1 MNPSR
6 GPPATQVQKL
16 RLRLRARRPRRL
28 PLFLKGF
35 PPAPAPAPK
44 ALPPPPPK
52 SDQGSGALGAK
63 LPRYSWRSPL
73 GGENRGPSL
82 RRGRSSAVLTR
93 SLRPS
98 ISWPSKR
105 LIASAASASLENSTK
120 AKPRERPVSLSVPMW
135 TCLTCP
141 APARASESCCS
152 VVRKLRLP
160 TKTLVEMAE
169 LLCLVKPI

>member
-6 GPPATQVQKL
+6 GPPAARVQKL

-44 ALPPPPPK
+44 ALPPPR

-98 ISWPSKR
+98 TSWPSKR

-120 AKPRERPVSLSVPMW
+120 ANPRERPVSLSVPMW
-135 TCLTCP
+135 TFLTCP

-160 TKTLVEMAE
+160 TKTLVEMAK